1 MSTVGYVFA
10 FRLNNFSGGDWLF
23 LSPVHGVMAPKRA
36 KLSPAA
42 QNQNSKEVK
51 STESPAESL
60 TETSS
65 ATAESTAA
73 IPVQPAV
80 DEEDLADREAL
91 MEVAS
96 DIPVDLFESAMPANS
111 EVLPKQQP
119 PDHSSATVE
128 SAIAV
133 QPVVCEKTCSQ
144 DVADQTARGQ
154 NDISVAGTVAKS
166 CSPRIDAP
174 AVSSPVGLIGDTK
187 PSLSMLSRRA
197 MPVVHE
203 DSRPASVITEP
214 SVSGPV
220 VDLDLPLIRRAASFR
235 IKYRRH
241 EQLLRLPIE
250 QVGFHP
256 KNRDGQPPNGERC
269 CQLAED
275 IARLG
280 FDRDEAD
287 AGGVVVEQRPSFTT
301 IADFN
306 QKACELDPYHAPAIA
321 GCISFGSL
329 SHSHL
334 HQVLKNIRAGMAGT
348 VTSILDSSGHYSL
361 VMLRNVDPMF
371 ASAVDGGLLWEVLSW
386 KMEQEEPDACV
397 ITQVELNSKGALLMI
412 SH

>member
-1 MSTVGYVFA
+1 
-10 FRLNNFSGGDWLF
+10 
-23 LSPVHGVMAPKRA
+23 
-36 KLSPAA
+36 
-42 QNQNSKEVK
+42 
-51 STESPAESL
+51 
-60 TETSS
+60 
-65 ATAESTAA
+65 
-73 IPVQPAV
+73 
-80 DEEDLADREAL
+80 
-91 MEVAS
+91 
-96 DIPVDLFESAMPANS
+96 MPANS

-154 NDISVAGTVAKS
+154 NDISVAGIVAKS

-174 AVSSPVGLIGDTK
+174 AASSHVDLIVDAK

-203 DSRPASVITEP
+203 ASRSASVITEP

-220 VDLDLPLIRRAASFR
+220 VDLDLPLIRRAAAFR

-241 EQLLRLPIE
+241 EHLLRLPLE

-269 CQLAED
+269 CQLAEE

-287 AGGVVVEQRPSFTT
+287 AGGVVVEQRPGCTTLPTSIISRASWIPITHPRSRGAFLLGRCRTAIFTKSSRT
-301 IADFN
+301 FVQAWRGRSSRFW
-306 QKACELDPYHAPAIA
+306 
-321 GCISFGSL
+321 
-329 SHSHL
+329 
-334 HQVLKNIRAGMAGT
+334 IRAATT
-348 VTSILDSSGHYSL
+348 V
-361 VMLRNVDPMF
+361 
-371 ASAVDGGLLWEVLSW
+371 
-386 KMEQEEPDACV
+386 
-397 ITQVELNSKGALLMI
+397 
-412 SH
+412 